1 MRGKKLSKSTAIALI
16 VAGDLVLL
24 LLGWFLLVSPQRSTA
39 QTTAR
44 AAQAA
49 EVQIEQAQAPKA
61 QPTAVTQPKQPEI
74 QTAYLY
80 KLSKAMPL
88 TTDMP
93 NLLLELNQVVQSAGV
108 QLVSI
113 TPSATDPTTGQTD
126 ITLSVAGDFYSLTD
140 LLYRLRSLVA
150 VHNGSLDVSG
160 RLFSITSV
168 GLTPSGTGR
177 TINGSIALTAF
188 TFGAAAAAAGT
199 TAAPVA
205 PADTTATTT
214 TGATT
219 TTTSSASAD
228 TAIGH

>member
-1 MRGKKLSKSTAIALI
+1 MIRGRKISKGMAIGLI

-39 QTTAR
+39 ATTAR

-49 EVQIEQAQAPKA
+49 EVQIEQAQAPA
-61 QPTAVTQPKQPEI
+61 VLPTVATQPKQPEI

-80 KLSKAMPL
+80 KLSKAMPM

-93 NLLLELNQVVQSAGV
+93 NLLLELNQVVHSAGV

-113 TPSATDPTTGQTD
+113 TPTATDPTTGATT
-126 ITLSVAGDFYSLTD
+126 ITLSIAGDFYSLTD

-150 VHNGSLDVSG
+150 VHNGALDVSG

-168 GLTPSGTGR
+168 GLNPSGTGR
-177 TINGSIALTAF
+177 TINGSISLTAY
-188 TFGAAAAAAGT
+188 TFGASAVAAAGVA
-199 TAAPVA
+199 AAPA
-205 PADTTATTT
+205 STDTTGTS

-219 TTTSSASAD
+219 TTTPSASAD